1 MEVGALV
8 KEHLFTNKKGE
19 IVERYGVIVNM
30 QTTFNGFAEVVWQ
43 PRPGHPIAAEAHQEL
58 TAIKKLEVVVPS
70 TIRNEQG

>member
-19 IVERYGVIVNM
+19 VVERYGVIVKK
-30 QTTFNGFAEVVWQ
+30 QTGFSGFVEVVWQ

-58 TAIKKLEVVVPS
+58 TAIKKLEVIVPS
-70 TIRNEQG
+70 TIGNEYR